1 MDDDST
7 FTEEDVRIR
16 RRFSSISN
24 GQQIIH
30 RRLYYKVVFSAGAYV
45 REQPSYDKDVKK
57 VGTIDMDDIVE
68 SNTKYPTESVSQ
80 NNGETITWIKLVKPV
95 EGWIPL
101 VNQKG
106 DKVIELTEEIPDV
119 DEKSEII
126 EEEVKSVAS
135 QVLGSVIESA
145 LDNTAQPK

>member
-1 MDDDST
+1 MD
-7 FTEEDVRIR
+7 
-16 RRFSSISN
+16 
-24 GQQIIH
+24 
-30 RRLYYKVVFSAGAYV
+30 
-45 REQPSYDKDVKK
+45 
-57 VGTIDMDDIVE
+57 
-68 SNTKYPTESVSQ
+68 
-80 NNGETITWIKLVKPV
+80 
-95 EGWIPL
+95 IPL